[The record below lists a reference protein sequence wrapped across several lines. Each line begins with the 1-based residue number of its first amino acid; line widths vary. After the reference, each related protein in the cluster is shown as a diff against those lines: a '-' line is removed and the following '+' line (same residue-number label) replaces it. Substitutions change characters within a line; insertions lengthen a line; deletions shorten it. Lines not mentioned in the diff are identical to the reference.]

1 MLIIFGKVVWDMEN
15 DIAIVEGTDDL
26 FDIGERTF

>member
-1 MLIIFGKVVWDMEN
+1 MLIIFCKVVRDVE
-15 DIAIVEGTDDL
+15 DEIAIVEGTGDL